1 MAVHGKSAR
10 TEKIRIDKHEK
21 TGKGY
26 GKGLARWERI
36 KTDVITIRLPRGL
49 MEKVREIAQNDDS
62 SIAHVFRAAIE
73 YYVRDVVESP
83 EKRLDD
89 QRRKISRD
97 LLVDEEFLSA
107 VAARLK
113 SSEK

>member
-1 MAVHGKSAR
+1 MAARAKPGKAR
-10 TEKIRIDKHEK
+10 KIRIDKHEK

-36 KTDVITIRLPRGL
+36 KTDIITIRLPRGL
-49 MEKVREIAQNDDS
+49 MEKVRDIAQNDDS
-62 SIAHVFRAAIE
+62 SISHVFRSAIE

-83 EKRLDD
+83 ESRLAD